1 MKKFTLLAVVAAV
14 VLGLASCAIEGAPST
29 TTFMEEKTTIVT
41 QVKIGETITIPY
53 PVEKKD
59 ATFEGWTTN
68 PLSHEKLY
76 KTGDDYTISNYGV
89 IFYPVY
95 SYVITYEFDNAN
107 LVLGED
113 FKATQDVHCVKYYS
127 TNKTPA
133 LIAANWKE
141 DDLVDCVTGETFTF
155 PIKKNKNGDLMTLT
169 EWEDEETG
177 KKYTAGVF
185 FDFGS
190 KENRTL
196 KACWELKK

>member
-41 QVKIGETITIPY
+41 QVKIGETITIPA
-53 PVEKKD
+53 PVEQKD
-59 ATFEGWTTN
+59 GTFEGWTTN

-76 KTGDDYTISNYGV
+76 KKGDDYTISNYGV

-95 SYVITYEFDNAN
+95 SYVITYDFNNIYFVSAEDCK
-107 LVLGED
+107 LV
-113 FKATQDVHCVKYYS
+113 QDVHSIKYYT
-127 TNKTPA
+127 TNKTPT
-133 LIAANWKE
+133 LIAANWKKE
-141 DDLVDCVTGETFTF
+141 DLVDANGNEFNF
-155 PIKKNKNGDLMTLT
+155 PTKKNKNGDLLILT
-169 EWEDEETG
+169 EWIDVKTE
-177 KKYTAGVF
+177 KRYTAGSF

-196 KACWELKK
+196 KASWEPKK

>member
-41 QVKIGETITIPY
+41 QVKIGETITIPA
-53 PVEKKD
+53 PVEQKD
-59 ATFEGWTTN
+59 GNFEGWTTN
-68 PLSHEKLY
+68 PLSHKKLY
-76 KTGDDYTISNYGV
+76 QIGEDYTISEYGV

-95 SYVITYEFDNAN
+95 SFVITYEFNN
-107 LVLGED
+107 NYYVSPED
-113 FKATQDVHCVKYYS
+113 FKALQDVHKVKYYS

-133 LIAANWKE
+133 LIAANWKKG
-141 DDLVDCVTGETFTF
+141 DLVDCSDGKEFDF
-155 PIKKNKNGDLMTLT
+155 PIKKNPKGELMTLT
-169 EWEDEETG
+169 AWIDKDTG
-177 KKYTAGVF
+177 TKYTAGVF

-196 KACWELKK
+196 TACWELK

>member
-41 QVKIGETITIPY
+41 QVKIGETITIPA

-59 ATFEGWTTN
+59 GTFEGWTTN
-68 PLSHEKLY
+68 PLSHENLY
-76 KTGDDYTISNYGV
+76 KTGEDYKITNYGV

-95 SYVITYEFDNAN
+95 SYVITYKFDNGSISP
-107 LVLGED
+107 L
-113 FKATQDVHCVKYYS
+113 KAEDVHCIKYYT
-127 TNKTPA
+127 TNKTPT
-133 LIAANWKE
+133 LIAANWKKE
-141 DDLVDCVTGETFTF
+141 DLVDCYTGEFDF
-155 PIKKNKNGDLMTLT
+155 PTKKNNKGELMTLT
-169 EWEDEETG
+169 EWVDEETG
-177 KKYTAGVF
+177 KRYTAGVF

-196 KACWELKK
+196 KASWEPKK

>member
-1 MKKFTLLAVVAAV
+1 MKKFTLLAAV

-41 QVKIGETITIPY
+41 QVKIGETITIPA
-53 PVEKKD
+53 PVEQKD
-59 ATFEGWTTN
+59 GTFEGWTTN

-95 SYVITYEFDNAN
+95 SYVITYKFDNGSISP
-107 LVLGED
+107 L
-113 FKATQDVHCVKYYS
+113 KAEDVHCIKYYT
-127 TNKTPA
+127 TNKTPT
-133 LIAANWKE
+133 LIAANWKKE
-141 DDLVDCVTGETFTF
+141 DLVDFYTGEFDF
-155 PIKKNKNGDLMTLT
+155 PTKKNSKGELMTLT

>member
-59 ATFEGWTTN
+59 GTFEGWTTN
-68 PLSHEKLY
+68 PLSHENLY
-76 KTGDDYTISNYGV
+76 KTGEDYKITNYGV

-95 SYVITYEFDNAN
+95 SYVITYEFDNTYYVSA
-107 LVLGED
+107 ED
-113 FKATQDVHCVKYYS
+113 LKLLQDVHYVKYYS
-127 TNKTPA
+127 TNKTPT
-133 LIAANWKE
+133 LIDANWKT
-141 DDLVDCVTGETFTF
+141 DDLVDCLDGKEFNF
-155 PIKKNKNGDLMTLT
+155 PIKKNSKGDLMTLT
-169 EWEDEETG
+169 AWIDKETG
-177 KKYTAGVF
+177 TKYTAGVF

-190 KENRTL
+190 KEDRTL
-196 KACWELKK
+196 KGFWELKK

>member
-1 MKKFTLLAVVAAV
+1 MKKFTLLAAV

-41 QVKIGETITIPY
+41 QVKIGETITIPA

-59 ATFEGWTTN
+59 GTFEGWTTN

-76 KTGDDYTISNYGV
+76 QAGEDYKITNYGV

-95 SYVITYEFDNAN
+95 SYVITYDFNNTYYVSA
-107 LVLGED
+107 ED
-113 FKATQDVHCVKYYS
+113 LKLLPDVHLVKYYT
-127 TNKTPA
+127 TNKTPT
-133 LIAANWKE
+133 LIAANWKKE
-141 DDLVDCVTGETFTF
+141 DLVDANGNEFDF
-155 PIKKNKNGDLMTLT
+155 PIKKNSNGDLLTLT
-169 EWEDEETG
+169 EWVDEKTE
-177 KKYTAGVF
+177 KRYTAGVF

-196 KACWELKK
+196 KASWEPKK

>member
-1 MKKFTLLAVVAAV
+1 MKKFTLLAAV

-41 QVKIGETITIPY
+41 QVKIGETITIPA

-59 ATFEGWTTN
+59 GTFEGWTTN
-68 PLSHEKLY
+68 PLSHENLY
-76 KTGDDYTISNYGV
+76 QTGEDYKITNYGV

-95 SYVITYEFDNAN
+95 SFVITYEFNNTYYVSA
-107 LVLGED
+107 ED
-113 FKATQDVHCVKYYS
+113 FKALQDIHSIKYYT
-127 TNKTPA
+127 TNKTPT

-141 DDLVDCVTGETFTF
+141 DDLVDVTGEKFTF
-155 PIKKNKNGDLMTLT
+155 PIKKNSNGDLLTLT
-169 EWEDEETG
+169 QWEDKETG

-190 KENRTL
+190 RENRTL
-196 KACWELKK
+196 TACWELKK

>member
-41 QVKIGETITIPY
+41 QVKIGETITIPA

-59 ATFEGWTTN
+59 GKFEGWTTN
-68 PLSHEKLY
+68 PLSHENLY
-76 KTGDDYTISNYGV
+76 QTGKDYKITNYGV

-95 SYVITYEFDNAN
+95 SYVITYKFDNA
-107 LVLGED
+107 LSLLQPE
-113 FKATQDVHCVKYYS
+113 DVHYVKYYS
-127 TNKTPA
+127 TNKTPT
-133 LIAANWKE
+133 LIAANWKKE
-141 DDLVDCVTGETFTF
+141 DLVDANGNEFNF
-155 PIKKNKNGDLMTLT
+155 PIKKNSNGDLLTLT
-169 EWEDEETG
+169 QWEDKETG

-190 KENRTL
+190 RENRTL
-196 KACWELKK
+196 TACWELK

>member
-41 QVKIGETITIPY
+41 QVKIGETITIPA

-59 ATFEGWTTN
+59 GTFEGWTTN

-76 KTGDDYTISNYGV
+76 KKGDDYTISNYGV

-95 SYVITYEFDNAN
+95 SYVITYEFNNAYFVSAEDCK
-107 LVLGED
+107 LVP
-113 FKATQDVHCVKYYS
+113 DVHSIKYYS
-127 TNKTPA
+127 TNKAPT
-133 LIAANWKE
+133 LIAADWKE
-141 DDLVDCVTGETFTF
+141 DDLVDVEKFTF
-155 PIKKNKNGDLMTLT
+155 PIKKNSNGDLLTLT
-169 EWEDEETG
+169 QWEDKETG
-177 KKYTAGVF
+177 KKYKAGVF

-190 KENRTL
+190 RRFPSLPT
-196 KACWELKK
+196 

>member
-1 MKKFTLLAVVAAV
+1 MKKFTLLAAV

-41 QVKIGETITIPY
+41 QVKIGETIRIPA

-59 ATFEGWTTN
+59 GTFEGWTTN
-68 PLSHEKLY
+68 PLSHENLY
-76 KTGDDYTISNYGV
+76 ETGEDYKITNYGV

-95 SYVITYEFDNAN
+95 SFVITYKFDNGSLSPLKA
-107 LVLGED
+107 ED
-113 FKATQDVHCVKYYS
+113 VRSVKYYS
-127 TNKTPA
+127 TNKTPT

-141 DDLVDCVTGETFTF
+141 DDLVDVTGEKFTF
-155 PIKKNKNGDLMTLT
+155 PIKKNSNGDELTLT
-169 EWEDEETG
+169 QWEDKETG

-190 KENRTL
+190 RENRILT
-196 KACWELKK
+196 ACWELKK

>member
-1 MKKFTLLAVVAAV
+1 MKKFTLLAAV

-41 QVKIGETITIPY
+41 QVKIGETIRIPA

-59 ATFEGWTTN
+59 GTFEGWTTN
-68 PLSHEKLY
+68 PLSHENLY
-76 KTGDDYTISNYGV
+76 QTGDDYKITNYGV

-95 SYVITYEFDNAN
+95 SYVITYKFDNGS
-107 LVLGED
+107 LSPL
-113 FKATQDVHCVKYYS
+113 KAEDVHCIKYYT
-127 TNKTPA
+127 TNKTPT
-133 LIAANWKE
+133 LIAANWKKE
-141 DDLVDCVTGETFTF
+141 DLVDCYTGEFDF
-155 PIKKNKNGDLMTLT
+155 PTKKNNKGELMTLT
-169 EWEDEETG
+169 EWVDEETG

>member
-41 QVKIGETITIPY
+41 QVKIGETITIPA

-59 ATFEGWTTN
+59 GKFEGWTTN
-68 PLSHEKLY
+68 PLSHENLY
-76 KTGDDYTISNYGV
+76 NTGDDYKITNYGV

-95 SYVITYEFDNAN
+95 SYVITYKFDNGS
-107 LVLGED
+107 LSPL
-113 FKATQDVHCVKYYS
+113 KAEDVHCIKYYT
-127 TNKTPA
+127 TNKTPT

-141 DDLVDCVTGETFTF
+141 DDLVDCLTGDTFTF
-155 PIKKNKNGDLMTLT
+155 PIKKNSNGDLLTLT
-169 EWEDEETG
+169 EWEDKETG

-190 KENRTL
+190 RENRTL
-196 KACWELKK
+196 TACWELKK